1 MRREQL
7 REGALGAIQN
17 AGCSRSRL
25 TVSPLLPLQ
34 VRAMATI
41 CSSPRTAA
49 DLSLVLEPTLVEL
62 TSFLRKANRMLR
74 QAALAALEVGG
85 GGDFKGRCHP

>member
-1 MRREQL
+1 
-7 REGALGAIQN
+7 
-17 AGCSRSRL
+17 
-25 TVSPLLPLQ
+25 
-34 VRAMATI
+34 MATI

-49 DLSLVLEPTLVEL
+49 DLTPVLEPTLTEL

-85 GGDFKGRCHP
+85 EEVMSHCPS

>member
-1 MRREQL
+1 
-7 REGALGAIQN
+7 
-17 AGCSRSRL
+17 
-25 TVSPLLPLQ
+25 
-34 VRAMATI
+34 MATI

-49 DLSLVLEPTLVEL
+49 DLTPVLEPALVEL